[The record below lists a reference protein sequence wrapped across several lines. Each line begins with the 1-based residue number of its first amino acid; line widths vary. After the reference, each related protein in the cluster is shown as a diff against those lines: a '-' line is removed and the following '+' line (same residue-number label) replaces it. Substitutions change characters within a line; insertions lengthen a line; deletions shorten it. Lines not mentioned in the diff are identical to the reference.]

1 MEKNVVLPEA
11 VDYSHGNEGAV
22 FRTMYSSQVRRSPRS
37 GKPEIVSQE
46 MMDARKKRAKELNLG
61 WYL

>member
-1 MEKNVVLPEA
+1 MEKDVVSTKA
-11 VDYSHGNEGAV
+11 ADCSRTHEGAI

-46 MMDARKKRAKELNLG
+46 VMDARKKRAKELNLG